1 MASSLIAALG
11 GLRAHQGWID
21 IIGNNLA
28 NANTPGYKSS
38 RAVFSDLISQRM
50 KAATAPTGQTGGTN
64 PVQVGLGVVLGYTDR
79 NQAQGALNLT
89 GRPLDL
95 AIVGKGYF
103 SLSNGSQTVFSRV
116 GTFGFDGDKNLVDV
130 RTGFQV
136 LDASGQP
143 MQVDLNMVQPPMAT
157 REMSFTGNF
166 PAEVEGPLSQVLES
180 SSTMRSGTEATLL
193 GGNTGPFTGLNAG
206 EAYTFEIVAN
216 GAAPQTISVTADAGG
231 NIATADIVN
240 EINMNA
246 TGLVASD
253 VGGAVQVM
261 SNVTGAASSI
271 KVNPGASNDLA
282 AVMGLSTAQV
292 QGTETLASGATALN
306 SLVSN
311 TADYVDGETI
321 EISGTDSEGGPVAAT
336 FVFGAANDGTTVDD
350 LVTFV
355 DGLFTNAT
363 AQFDAASGKISL
375 TSDTTGE
382 SQLSLRIQDGTN
394 PVGTSNWGLS
404 SFTVTQNGT
413 GPDTVVTSAEV
424 FDQSGLAHVVT
435 FRYERQDDGSWA
447 LNAEMNEDEGVV
459 LTPELTGLSFTVD
472 GALATSPG
480 ESLTIQFAGQPAQ
493 NIDLT
498 FGTIGDID
506 GMTQFGASASV
517 AIESQNGS
525 AAGQISSISV
535 DKRGTVIGFFTNGE
549 TEELAQ
555 FGIASFA
562 NEGGLES
569 AGDNYFTETPN
580 SGQRTIASGLGGNAG
595 EIVGGALEESNVD
608 TAEEF
613 VRLIQAQ
620 RGFQANARIITVQD
634 EMFAE
639 IVRIV

>member
-38 RAVFSDLISQRM
+38 RAVFSDLISRRM

-64 PVQVGLGVVLGYTDR
+64 PVQVGLGVVLGYADR
-79 NQAQGALNLT
+79 NDAQGALNLT

-103 SLSNGSQTVFSRV
+103 SLTNGSSTVFSRV

-130 RTGFQV
+130 RTGFLV
-136 LDASGQP
+136 LDSSGQP
-143 MQVDLNMVQPPMAT
+143 MQIDLNMVRPPVAT
-157 REMSFTGNF
+157 REMTFTGNF
-166 PAEVEGPLSQVLES
+166 PAEVEGPLSQVLET
-180 SSTMRSGTEATLL
+180 SSTMRAGTEATLL
-193 GGNTGPFTGLNAG
+193 GANSGPFAGLNPG

-231 NIATADIVN
+231 NIATTDIVD

-246 TGLVASD
+246 TGITASD

-261 SNVTGAASSI
+261 SNVTGASSSI
-271 KVNPGASNDLA
+271 KINPGAGNDLA
-282 AVMGLSTAQV
+282 AVMGLSTAQI
-292 QGTETLASGATALN
+292 QGTETLAGGTSSLN
-306 SLVSN
+306 ELVSN
-311 TADYVDGETI
+311 TADYIDGETI
-321 EISGTDSEGGPVAAT
+321 EISGTDSDGTPVAAT
-336 FVFGAANDGTTVDD
+336 FTFGAANDGTTVDD
-350 LVTFV
+350 LVSFV
-355 DGLFTNAT
+355 DSLFGGAT
-363 AQFDAASGKISL
+363 AQFDVASGKISL
-375 TSDTTGE
+375 TSDSTGG
-382 SQLSLRIQDGTN
+382 SQLSLRIQDGSNPNGSTN
-394 PVGTSNWGLS
+394 WVLS

-459 LTPELTGLSFTVD
+459 LTPELTGLAFTVD
-472 GALATSPG
+472 GSLATSPG
-480 ESLTIQFAGQPAQ
+480 EPLTIQFAGQPAQ
-493 NIDLT
+493 DIDLS

-517 AIESQNGS
+517 AVESQNGS
-525 AAGQISSISV
+525 AAGQVASISV

-555 FGIASFA
+555 FGIANFA
-562 NEGGLES
+562 NQGGLES
-569 AGDNYFTETPN
+569 AGDNYFMETPN
-580 SGQRTIASGLGGNAG
+580 SGQRTIAGGLGGNAG